1 MERAK
6 VIQSLRDLATHL
18 EAHPDLDVPDL
29 NKVFVFCSDK
39 EGFARNVRAL
49 GKGEKSSGQG
59 YINVA
64 RDFGTITVE
73 VTAPHRAV
81 CEKVSLGTRRVV
93 KSVPTYHDEEVE
105 EEVFE
110 WVCPESV
117 LSGSPV
123 GVER

>member
-1 MERAK
+1 MERRAEA
-6 VIQSLRDLATHL
+6 IQSLRDLATHL
-18 EAHPDLDVPDL
+18 ETHPGLDLPDFSRM
-29 NKVFVFCSDK
+29 FVFCSDK

-49 GKGEKSSGQG
+49 GKGEKSSTKN
-59 YINVA
+59 YINVT

-93 KSVPTYHDEEVE
+93 KSVPTFHDEEVE

-123 GVER
+123 GG